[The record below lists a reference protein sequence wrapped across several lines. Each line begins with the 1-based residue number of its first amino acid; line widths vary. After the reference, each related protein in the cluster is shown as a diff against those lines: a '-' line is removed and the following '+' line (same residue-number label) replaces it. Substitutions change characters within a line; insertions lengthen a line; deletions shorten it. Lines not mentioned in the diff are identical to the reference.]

1 MNDMETVAVLA
12 IITNCYPQW
21 NPPMVTLEL
30 YSRAMNDLDFDT
42 VNKVVEK
49 YVMNNK
55 FPPTIADIRE
65 GSAALLGFTP
75 SLASDAW
82 EEVQEQIRE
91 VGLYGVPTFSD
102 DETTGAIRRTMKTIG
117 WRNLCMS
124 TNQDTLRAHFLKV
137 HNERRPAM
145 QQEILSSRGL
155 RSGSPLATLAESLL
169 PALEQ

>member
-1 MNDMETVAVLA
+1 MNDVETVAVLA

-30 YSRAMNDLDFDT
+30 YSRAMSDLDFET
-42 VNKVVEK
+42 VNQVVQQ

-55 FPPTIADIRE
+55 FAPTIADIRE
-65 GSAALLGFTP
+65 GSAELLGLNT

-91 VGLYGVPTFSD
+91 VGLYGSPTFSD
-102 DETTGAIRRTMKTIG
+102 DETTGLIRRTMKTIG
-117 WRNLCMS
+117 WRNLCTS

-137 HNERRPAM
+137 HNERRPAL

-155 RSGSPLATLAESLL
+155 RAGSPLAALAESLPL
-169 PALEQ
+169 ALEQ